1 MALHNPNRHRRQ
13 TAARTAPP
21 VIAAFAACVLA
32 AGCGGSSPRRTTGSN
47 TAAQQV
53 AFSRCMRTHGVPDF
67 PDPGPSSGAENSI
80 GGIGIPTTIN
90 MQSPAFKGAEANCL
104 KLLPSGQPAGG
115 QQLARIEKQLL
126 QTAQCMRAHG
136 VTGFPDPTNRPVPSG
151 SAGNSIGMGGHVVSL
166 VLPSTIDVNS
176 PAFKQAAATCHLG

>member
-1 MALHNPNRHRRQ
+1 MAPHDPNGHRRQ
-13 TAARTAPP
+13 TAARTAAPAL
-21 VIAAFAACVLA
+21 AAFAACVLA
-32 AGCGGSSPRRTTGSN
+32 VGCGGSSPRNTTGSN

-90 MQSPAFKGAEANCL
+90 MQSPAFKAAKANCL
-104 KLLPSGQPAGG
+104 KLLPSGPPVGA
-115 QQLARIEKQLL
+115 QQLAALKRQML
-126 QTAQCMRAHG
+126 QTSQCMRANG
-136 VTGFPDPTNRPVPSG
+136 VTGFPDPTNGPVPSG
-151 SAGNSIGMGGHVVSL
+151 SPGNSIGMGSHIVSL
-166 VLPSTIDVNS
+166 VIPSTIDVDS